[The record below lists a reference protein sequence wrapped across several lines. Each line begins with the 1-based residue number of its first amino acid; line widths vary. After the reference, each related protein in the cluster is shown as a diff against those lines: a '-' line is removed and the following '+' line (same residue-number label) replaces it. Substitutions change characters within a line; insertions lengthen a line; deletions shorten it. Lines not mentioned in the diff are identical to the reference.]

1 MGNGATQHRTR
12 LAQSLQDSLAK
23 LVAIT
28 HNAAPFTRQVAS
40 MHRIKTYN
48 TISAEGLDRFE
59 RERYEIG
66 QDIAHPDALL
76 LRSHKLQ
83 GSEIPD
89 SVTAIARAGA
99 GVNNIPL
106 AVCSERGIPVFN
118 TPGANA
124 NAVKELVAAA
134 MLLASRDIVG
144 GIAFAQAQD
153 PGMSAQDMN
162 TLMEQEKKRFA
173 GAELAGKTLGVVG
186 LGSIGSLVAR
196 LGLDLGMVVV
206 GFDPAL
212 SVEAAWRLPSEVQR
226 MENVQSLFSRS
237 DFVSLH
243 LPVLDSTRGLV
254 NEEMLTHFKKG
265 SCLLNFAREEIVST
279 EAVVAALDNGQL
291 RCYVAD
297 FPNPM
302 LLGRTDTLLM
312 PHIGA
317 STAEAEENCAIMAAN
332 QLKAFL
338 EHGNIR
344 NSVNFPAIELERTTD
359 YRITIANRNE
369 PGMLSHVLT
378 LIGDEGLN
386 VADLLNKSFGD
397 VAYNII
403 DLDEVPQEG
412 LLNKISTVEGVINLR
427 LIEGTPG

>member
-1 MGNGATQHRTR
+1 
-12 LAQSLQDSLAK
+12 
-23 LVAIT
+23 
-28 HNAAPFTRQVAS
+28 

-48 TISAEGLDRFE
+48 TISPRGLDRFE
-59 RERYEIG
+59 RDRYEVG

-83 GSEIPD
+83 ADEIPA

-106 AVCSERGIPVFN
+106 SLCSERGIPVFN

-144 GIAFAQAQD
+144 GIAFAQSQD
-153 PGMSAQDMN
+153 AAMSAQAMN
-162 TLMEQEKKRFA
+162 ALMEQEKKRFA

-186 LGSIGSLVAR
+186 LGAIGSLVAR
-196 LGLDLGMVVV
+196 LGLDFGMQVV
-206 GFDPAL
+206 GYDPAL

-226 MENVQSLFSRS
+226 MENMQSLFSRS

-243 LPVLDSTRGLV
+243 LPVLDSTRGLI
-254 NEEMLTHFKKG
+254 NKAMLGHFRKG
-265 SCLLNFAREEIVST
+265 SCLLNFAREEIVDT
-279 EAVVAALDNGQL
+279 ESIVAALDAKQL
-291 RCYVAD
+291 RFYVSD

-302 LLGRTDTLLM
+302 LVGRPDVLLM

-317 STAEAEENCAIMAAN
+317 STVEAEENCAVMAAS

-344 NSVNFPAIELERTTD
+344 NSVNFPSIELERTTD
-359 YRITIANRNE
+359 FRVTISNRNE
-369 PGMLSHVLT
+369 PGMLSHILT

-386 VADLLNKSFGD
+386 VADLLNKSVGD

-403 DLDEVPQEG
+403 DLDAAPQTS
-412 LLNKISTVEGVINLR
+412 LLEKIRALKGVINLR
-427 LIEGTPG
+427 VIEGAVG

>member
-1 MGNGATQHRTR
+1 
-12 LAQSLQDSLAK
+12 
-23 LVAIT
+23 
-28 HNAAPFTRQVAS
+28 

-48 TISAEGLDRFE
+48 TISAKGLDRFE
-59 RERYEIG
+59 REGYEVG
-66 QDIAHPDALL
+66 HDIAHPDALL

-83 GSEIPD
+83 ESEILD

-106 AVCSERGIPVFN
+106 AACSERGIPVFN

-254 NEEMLTHFKKG
+254 NEEMLTHFKTG
-265 SCLLNFAREEIVST
+265 SCLLNFAREEIVDT
-279 EAVVAALDNGQL
+279 QAVVAALDNGQL

-297 FPNPM
+297 FPNPL
-302 LLGRTDTLLM
+302 LLGRSDTLLM

-317 STAEAEENCAIMAAN
+317 STAEAEENCAIMAAD
-332 QLKAFL
+332 QIKAFL
-338 EHGNIR
+338 DHGNIK
-344 NSVNFPAIELERTTD
+344 NAVNFPAIELERTTD
-359 YRITIANRNE
+359 SRLTVTNRNA
-369 PGMLSHVLT
+369 PGTLSHILNVL
-378 LIGDEGLN
+378 GDANLN
-386 VADLLNKSFGD
+386 VADLLNKSRGD
-397 VAYNII
+397 IAYNLI
-403 DLDEVPQEG
+403 DLNTAPSAQVLDQ
-412 LLNKISTVEGVINLR
+412 ICAVEGVINVRYL
-427 LIEGTPG
+427 GKPCAV

>member
-1 MGNGATQHRTR
+1 MRPLEIDG
-12 LAQSLQDSLAK
+12 
-23 LVAIT
+23 LVA
-28 HNAAPFTRQVAS
+28 

-48 TISAEGLDRFE
+48 TLSPKGLDRFE
-59 RERYEIG
+59 RERYEVG

-83 GSEIPD
+83 EAEILE

-144 GIAFAQAQD
+144 GIAFAQSQD
-153 PGMSAQDMN
+153 ATMSAQSMN
-162 TLMEQEKKRFA
+162 ALMEQEKKRFA

-186 LGSIGSLVAR
+186 LGAIGSLVAR
-196 LGLDLGMVVV
+196 LGLDFGMEVV

-226 MENVQSLFSRS
+226 MENVPSLFSRS
-237 DFVSLH
+237 DYVSLH
-243 LPVLDSTRGLV
+243 LPVLDSTRELI
-254 NEEMLTHFKKG
+254 NAEMLTHFRPG

-279 EAVVAALDNGQL
+279 EAIVAALEAGQL
-291 RCYVAD
+291 RRYVAD
-297 FPNPM
+297 FPNPL

-338 EHGNIR
+338 DHGNIR
-344 NSVNFPAIELERTTD
+344 NSVNFPAIELERTTE

-369 PGMLSHVLT
+369 PGMLSHILA
-378 LIGDEGLN
+378 LIGEDGLN
-386 VADLLNKSFGD
+386 VADLLEQERGRHRLQHHRSRRSAAGEPVEQD
-397 VAYNII
+397 
-403 DLDEVPQEG
+403 PQ
-412 LLNKISTVEGVINLR
+412 S
-427 LIEGTPG
+427 

>member
-1 MGNGATQHRTR
+1 
-12 LAQSLQDSLAK
+12 
-23 LVAIT
+23 
-28 HNAAPFTRQVAS
+28 

-48 TISAEGLDRFE
+48 TISPRGLDRFE
-59 RERYEIG
+59 RDRYEVG

-83 GSEIPD
+83 ADEIPA

-106 AVCSERGIPVFN
+106 SLCSERGIPVFN

-144 GIAFAQAQD
+144 GIAFTQSQD
-153 PGMSAQDMN
+153 SAMSAQAMN
-162 TLMEQEKKRFA
+162 ALMEQEKKRFA

-186 LGSIGSLVAR
+186 LGAIGSLVAR
-196 LGLDLGMVVV
+196 LGLDFGMQVV
-206 GFDPAL
+206 GYDPAL

-226 MENVQSLFSRS
+226 MENMQSLFTRS

-243 LPVLDSTRGLV
+243 LPVLDSTRGLI
-254 NEEMLTHFKKG
+254 NKAMLGHFRKG
-265 SCLLNFAREEIVST
+265 SCLLNFAREEIVDT
-279 EAVVAALDNGQL
+279 ESIVAALDARQL
-291 RCYVAD
+291 RFYVSD

-302 LLGRTDTLLM
+302 LVGRADALLM

-317 STAEAEENCAIMAAN
+317 STAEAEENCAVMAAS

-344 NSVNFPAIELERTTD
+344 NSVNFPSIELERTTE
-359 YRITIANRNE
+359 YRVTIANRNE
-369 PGMLSHVLT
+369 PGMLSHILT

-386 VADLLNKSFGD
+386 VADLLNKSVGD

-403 DLDEVPQEG
+403 DLDAAPQAS
-412 LLNKISTVEGVINLR
+412 LLEKIRALKGVINLR
-427 LIEGTPG
+427 VIEGAVG

>member
-1 MGNGATQHRTR
+1 
-12 LAQSLQDSLAK
+12 
-23 LVAIT
+23 
-28 HNAAPFTRQVAS
+28 

-48 TISAEGLDRFE
+48 TISAKGLDRFE
-59 RERYEIG
+59 RERYEVG

-83 GSEIPD
+83 ETEILD

-106 AVCSERGIPVFN
+106 AACSERGIPVFN

-162 TLMEQEKKRFA
+162 ALMEQEKKRFA

-196 LGLDLGMVVV
+196 QGLDFGMEVV

-237 DFVSLH
+237 DFISLH
-243 LPVLDSTRGLV
+243 HPVLDSTRGLV

>member
-1 MGNGATQHRTR
+1 
-12 LAQSLQDSLAK
+12 
-23 LVAIT
+23 
-28 HNAAPFTRQVAS
+28 

-48 TISAEGLDRFE
+48 TISPRGLDRFE
-59 RERYEIG
+59 RDRYEVG

-83 GSEIPD
+83 ADEIPA

-106 AVCSERGIPVFN
+106 SLCSERGIPVFN

-144 GIAFAQAQD
+144 GIAFTQSQD
-153 PGMSAQDMN
+153 SAMSAQAMN
-162 TLMEQEKKRFA
+162 ALMEQEKKRFA

-186 LGSIGSLVAR
+186 LGAIGSLVAR
-196 LGLDLGMVVV
+196 LGLDFGMQVV
-206 GFDPAL
+206 GYDPAL

-226 MENVQSLFSRS
+226 MENMQSLFTRS

-243 LPVLDSTRGLV
+243 LPVLDSTRGLI
-254 NEEMLTHFKKG
+254 NKAMLGHFRKG
-265 SCLLNFAREEIVST
+265 SCLLNFAREEIVDT
-279 EAVVAALDNGQL
+279 ESIVAALDAKQL
-291 RCYVAD
+291 RFYVSD

-302 LLGRTDTLLM
+302 LVGRADALLM

-317 STAEAEENCAIMAAN
+317 STAEAEENCAVMAAS

-344 NSVNFPAIELERTTD
+344 NSVNFPSIELERTTE
-359 YRITIANRNE
+359 YRVTIANRNE
-369 PGMLSHVLT
+369 PGMLSHILT

-386 VADLLNKSFGD
+386 VADLLNKSVGD

-403 DLDEVPQEG
+403 DLDAAPQAS
-412 LLNKISTVEGVINLR
+412 LLEKIRALKGVINLR
-427 LIEGTPG
+427 LIEGAVG

>member
-1 MGNGATQHRTR
+1 MRPLEIDG
-12 LAQSLQDSLAK
+12 
-23 LVAIT
+23 LVA
-28 HNAAPFTRQVAS
+28 

-48 TISAEGLDRFE
+48 TLSPKGLDRFE
-59 RERYEIG
+59 RERYEVG

-83 GSEIPD
+83 EAEILE

-134 MLLASRDIVG
+134 ILLASRDIVG
-144 GIAFAQAQD
+144 GIAFAQSQD
-153 PGMSAQDMN
+153 VTMSAQSMN
-162 TLMEQEKKRFA
+162 ALMEQEKKRFA

-186 LGSIGSLVAR
+186 LGAIGSLVAR
-196 LGLDLGMVVV
+196 LGLDFGMEVV

-226 MENVQSLFSRS
+226 MENVPSLFSRS
-237 DFVSLH
+237 DYVSLH
-243 LPVLDSTRGLV
+243 LPVLDSTRELI
-254 NEEMLTHFKKG
+254 NAEMLTHFRPG

-279 EAVVAALDNGQL
+279 EAIVAALEAGQL
-291 RCYVAD
+291 RRYVAD
-297 FPNPM
+297 FPNPL

-338 EHGNIR
+338 DHGNIR
-344 NSVNFPAIELERTTD
+344 NSVNFPAIELERTTE

-369 PGMLSHVLT
+369 PGMLSHILA
-378 LIGDEGLN
+378 LIGEDGLN
-386 VADLLNKSFGD
+386 VADLLNKSVGD
-397 VAYNII
+397 IAYNII
-403 DLDEVPQEG
+403 DLDEVPQES
-412 LLNKISTVEGVINLR
+412 LLSKIRSLEGVINLR
-427 LIEGTPG
+427 LIQGTPDSL

>member
-1 MGNGATQHRTR
+1 
-12 LAQSLQDSLAK
+12 
-23 LVAIT
+23 
-28 HNAAPFTRQVAS
+28 

-48 TISAEGLDRFE
+48 TISAKGLDRFE
-59 RERYEIG
+59 RERYEVG
-66 QDIAHPDALL
+66 EDIAHPDALL
-76 LRSHKLQ
+76 LRSYKLQ
-83 GSEIPD
+83 EAEILD
-89 SVTAIARAGA
+89 SVRAIARAGA

-106 AVCSERGIPVFN
+106 AACSERGIPIFN

-144 GIAFAQAQD
+144 GIAFARAQD
-153 PGMSAQDMN
+153 PGMSAQEMN
-162 TLMEQEKKRFA
+162 ALMEQEKKRFA

-196 LGLDLGMVVV
+196 QGLDFGMEVV

-237 DFVSLH
+237 DFISLH

-254 NEEMLTHFKKG
+254 NEETLTHFKKG

-312 PHIGA
+312 PHSGA

>member
-1 MGNGATQHRTR
+1 
-12 LAQSLQDSLAK
+12 
-23 LVAIT
+23 
-28 HNAAPFTRQVAS
+28 

-48 TISAEGLDRFE
+48 TISAKGLDRFE
-59 RERYEIG
+59 RERYEVG
-66 QDIAHPDALL
+66 EDIAHPDALL
-76 LRSHKLQ
+76 LRSYKLQ
-83 GSEIPD
+83 EAEILD
-89 SVTAIARAGA
+89 SVRAIARAGA

-106 AVCSERGIPVFN
+106 AACSERGIPIFN

-144 GIAFAQAQD
+144 GIAFARAQD
-153 PGMSAQDMN
+153 PGMSAQEMN
-162 TLMEQEKKRFA
+162 ALMEQEKKRFA

-196 LGLDLGMVVV
+196 QGLDFGMEVV

-237 DFVSLH
+237 DFISLH

-254 NEEMLTHFKKG
+254 NEETLTHFKKG

-279 EAVVAALDNGQL
+279 EAVVAALDHGQL

>member
-1 MGNGATQHRTR
+1 
-12 LAQSLQDSLAK
+12 
-23 LVAIT
+23 
-28 HNAAPFTRQVAS
+28 

-48 TISAEGLDRFE
+48 TISAKGLDRFE
-59 RERYEIG
+59 RERYEVG

-76 LRSHKLQ
+76 LRSYKLQ
-83 GSEIPD
+83 EEEILD

-106 AVCSERGIPVFN
+106 AACSERGIPVFN

-162 TLMEQEKKRFA
+162 ALMEQEKKRFA

-196 LGLDLGMVVV
+196 QGLNFGMEVV

-237 DFVSLH
+237 DFISLH

-297 FPNPM
+297 FPSPM

-412 LLNKISTVEGVINLR
+412 LLTKISTVEGVINLR

>member
-1 MGNGATQHRTR
+1 MY
-12 LAQSLQDSLAK
+12 
-23 LVAIT
+23 
-28 HNAAPFTRQVAS
+28 
-40 MHRIKTYN
+40 RIKTYN
-48 TISAEGLDRFE
+48 TISTKGLDRFE
-59 RERYEIG
+59 RDRYEVG

-83 GSEIPD
+83 ESEIPA

-99 GVNNIPL
+99 GVNNIPTAL
-106 AVCSERGIPVFN
+106 CSERGIPVFN

-144 GIAFAQAQD
+144 GITFAQSQD
-153 PGMSAQDMN
+153 PSMTAADMN
-162 TLMEQEKKRFA
+162 ALMEREKKRFA

-186 LGSIGSLVAR
+186 LGAIGSLVAR
-196 LGLDLGMVVV
+196 LGLDFGMDVV

-226 MENVQSLFSRS
+226 MENVQSLVGRS

-254 NEEMLTHFKKG
+254 NAEMLSHFKKG

-279 EAVVAALDNGQL
+279 EAVVEALDSGRL
-291 RCYVAD
+291 RRYVAD
-297 FPNPM
+297 FPSPL
-302 LLGRTDTLLM
+302 LLGRSDALLM

-317 STAEAEENCAIMAAN
+317 STAEAEENCAVMAAN
-332 QLKAFL
+332 QLRAFL

-344 NSVNFPAIELERTTD
+344 NSVNFPAIELERTTE
-359 YRITIANRNE
+359 YRITIANLNE
-369 PGMLSHVLT
+369 PGMLSHILT
-378 LIGDEGLN
+378 LIGDDGLN
-386 VADLLNKSFGD
+386 VADLLNKSVGD
-397 VAYNII
+397 IAYNII
-403 DLDEVPQEG
+403 DLDELPQQALLDKIKG
-412 LLNKISTVEGVINLR
+412 LEGVINLR
-427 LIEGTPG
+427 LIEGAPT

>member
-1 MGNGATQHRTR
+1 
-12 LAQSLQDSLAK
+12 
-23 LVAIT
+23 
-28 HNAAPFTRQVAS
+28 

-48 TISAEGLDRFE
+48 TISPKGLDRFE
-59 RERYEIG
+59 RERYEVG

-83 GSEIPD
+83 ENEILG

-106 AVCSERGIPVFN
+106 AACSERGIPVFN

-196 LGLDLGMVVV
+196 LGLDFGMEVV

-243 LPVLDSTRGLV
+243 LPVLDSTRGLI
-254 NEEMLTHFKKG
+254 NEEMLTHFRKG

-279 EAVVAALDNGQL
+279 EAVVAALDSGQL

-297 FPNPM
+297 FPNPL
-302 LLGRTDTLLM
+302 LLGRADTLLM

-369 PGMLSHVLT
+369 PGMLSHILT
-378 LIGDEGLN
+378 LIGDAGLN
-386 VADLLNKSFGD
+386 VADLLNKSVGD
-397 VAYNII
+397 IAYNII
-403 DLDEVPQEG
+403 DLDEVPREE
-412 LLNKISTVEGVINLR
+412 LLSQISTLEGVINLR
-427 LIEGTPG
+427 LIEGSPGGV

>member
-1 MGNGATQHRTR
+1 
-12 LAQSLQDSLAK
+12 
-23 LVAIT
+23 
-28 HNAAPFTRQVAS
+28 
-40 MHRIKTYN
+40 MHRIQTYN
-48 TISAEGLDRFE
+48 TISPKGLDRFE
-59 RERYEIG
+59 RDRYEVG
-66 QDIAHPDALL
+66 QGIARPDALL

-83 GSEIPD
+83 DAEIFE

-106 AVCSERGIPVFN
+106 ALCSERGIPVFN

-144 GIAFAQAQD
+144 GIAFAQSQD
-153 PGMSAQDMN
+153 PGMSAQAMN
-162 TLMEQEKKRFA
+162 ALMEKEKKRFA

-186 LGSIGSLVAR
+186 LGAIGSLVAR
-196 LGLDLGMVVV
+196 LGLNFGMEVV

-226 MENVQSLFSRS
+226 MENVQSLFTRS

-243 LPVLDSTRGLV
+243 LPVLDSTRGLI
-254 NEEMLTHFKKG
+254 NAEMLEHFRKG

-279 EAVVAALDNGQL
+279 QAIVAALDAGQL

-297 FPNPM
+297 FPSP
-302 LLGRTDTLLM
+302 LLMGRADALLM

-369 PGMLSHVLT
+369 PGMLSHILT
-378 LIGDEGLN
+378 LIGDDGLN
-386 VADLLNKSFGD
+386 VADLLNKSVGD
-397 VAYNII
+397 IAYNII
-403 DLDEVPQEG
+403 DLDEIPQSALLDKIRG
-412 LLNKISTVEGVINLR
+412 LEGVINLR
-427 LIEGTPG
+427 LIEGSPT

>member
-1 MGNGATQHRTR
+1 MQ
-12 LAQSLQDSLAK
+12 
-23 LVAIT
+23 
-28 HNAAPFTRQVAS
+28 
-40 MHRIKTYN
+40 RIKTYN
-48 TISAEGLDRFE
+48 TISAKGLDRFE
-59 RERYEIG
+59 REHYEVG

-83 GSEIPD
+83 ATEILD

-106 AVCSERGIPVFN
+106 AACSERGIPVFN

-153 PGMSAQDMN
+153 PSMSAQDMN

-173 GAELAGKTLGVVG
+173 GTELAGKTLGVVG

-196 LGLDLGMVVV
+196 LGLDFGMEVV

-243 LPVLDSTRGLV
+243 LPVLDSTRGLI
-254 NEEMLTHFKKG
+254 NEEMLTHFRKG
-265 SCLLNFAREEIVST
+265 SCLLNFAREEIVET
-279 EAVVAALDNGQL
+279 EAVVAALDSGQL

-297 FPNPM
+297 FPNPL

-369 PGMLSHVLT
+369 PGMLSHILT

-386 VADLLNKSFGD
+386 VADLLNKSVGD
-397 VAYNII
+397 IAYNII
-403 DLDEVPQEG
+403 DLDGVPQEG
-412 LLNKISTVEGVINLR
+412 LLTKIRTLEGVINLR
-427 LIEGTPG
+427 LIEGSPG

>member
-1 MGNGATQHRTR
+1 
-12 LAQSLQDSLAK
+12 
-23 LVAIT
+23 
-28 HNAAPFTRQVAS
+28 

-59 RERYEIG
+59 RERYEVG

-106 AVCSERGIPVFN
+106 ALCSERGIPVFN

-237 DFVSLH
+237 DYVSLH

-254 NEEMLTHFKKG
+254 NGEMLAHFRQG

-302 LLGRTDTLLM
+302 LLGRADTLLM

-344 NSVNFPAIELERTTD
+344 NSVNFPAIELERTTNC
-359 YRITIANRNE
+359 RITIANRNE
-369 PGMLSHVLT
+369 PGMLSHILT

-386 VADLLNKSFGD
+386 VADLLNKSVGD
-397 VAYNII
+397 IAYNII

-412 LLNKISTVEGVINLR
+412 LLNKISTLKGVINLR
-427 LIEGTPG
+427 LIEGAPG

>member
-1 MGNGATQHRTR
+1 
-12 LAQSLQDSLAK
+12 
-23 LVAIT
+23 
-28 HNAAPFTRQVAS
+28 

-48 TISAEGLDRFE
+48 TISAKGLDRFE
-59 RERYEIG
+59 RERYEVG

-76 LRSHKLQ
+76 LRSHKLRET
-83 GSEIPD
+83 EILD

-106 AVCSERGIPVFN
+106 SACSERGIPVFN

-153 PGMSAQDMN
+153 PGMSAREMS

-186 LGSIGSLVAR
+186 LGAIGSLVAR
-196 LGLDLGMVVV
+196 QGLDFGMDVV

-254 NEEMLTHFKKG
+254 NEEMLTHFRKG
-265 SCLLNFAREEIVST
+265 VAYSILHARRSSLPRPWWRLWIVRNFGATWRISPIPCCWAAPTHCSCRISGRAP
-279 EAVVAALDNGQL
+279 L
-291 RCYVAD
+291 RRRKTAPSWPRISSRR
-297 FPNPM
+297 FW
-302 LLGRTDTLLM
+302 
-312 PHIGA
+312 
-317 STAEAEENCAIMAAN
+317 STAI
-332 QLKAFL
+332 
-338 EHGNIR
+338 
-344 NSVNFPAIELERTTD
+344 SVT
-359 YRITIANRNE
+359 
-369 PGMLSHVLT
+369 
-378 LIGDEGLN
+378 
-386 VADLLNKSFGD
+386 
-397 VAYNII
+397 
-403 DLDEVPQEG
+403 Q
-412 LLNKISTVEGVINLR
+412 
-427 LIEGTPG
+427 

>member
-1 MGNGATQHRTR
+1 
-12 LAQSLQDSLAK
+12 
-23 LVAIT
+23 
-28 HNAAPFTRQVAS
+28 

-48 TISAEGLDRFE
+48 TISPRGLDRFE
-59 RERYEIG
+59 RDRYEVG

-83 GSEIPD
+83 ADEIPA

-106 AVCSERGIPVFN
+106 SLCSERGIPVFN

-144 GIAFAQAQD
+144 GIAFAQSQD
-153 PGMSAQDMN
+153 AAMSAQAMN
-162 TLMEQEKKRFA
+162 ALMEQEKKRFA

-186 LGSIGSLVAR
+186 LGAIGSLVAR
-196 LGLDLGMVVV
+196 LGLDFGMQVV
-206 GFDPAL
+206 GYDPAL

-226 MENVQSLFSRS
+226 MENMQSLFSRS

-243 LPVLDSTRGLV
+243 LPVLDSTRGLI
-254 NEEMLTHFKKG
+254 NKAMLGHFRKG
-265 SCLLNFAREEIVST
+265 SCLLNFAREEIVDT
-279 EAVVAALDNGQL
+279 ESIVAALDAKQL
-291 RCYVAD
+291 RFYVSD

-302 LLGRTDTLLM
+302 LVGRPDALLM

-317 STAEAEENCAIMAAN
+317 STVEAEENCAVMAAS

-344 NSVNFPAIELERTTD
+344 NSVNFPSIELERTTD
-359 YRITIANRNE
+359 YRVTIANRNE
-369 PGMLSHVLT
+369 PGMLSHILT

-386 VADLLNKSFGD
+386 VADLLNKSVGD

-403 DLDEVPQEG
+403 DLDAAPQAS
-412 LLNKISTVEGVINLR
+412 LLEKIRALKGVINLR
-427 LIEGTPG
+427 VIEGAVG